1 LIDLDAPEG
10 ASFSTIKQQL
20 HTTAPTIILWKT
32 RFLELGVDGLDTH
45 HPGQSASVLIDAD
58 AVLLDSRQVTDTRAS
73 SGSTSRLTWQKL
85 GPTFIPVFQK
95 LVQNNGGVAGSTDV
109 SMSSQLPS
117 LTVRR
122 NMSGLVVEWP

>member
-1 LIDLDAPEG
+1 
-10 ASFSTIKQQL
+10 
-20 HTTAPTIILWKT
+20 
-32 RFLELGVDGLDTH
+32 VDGLDTH
-45 HPGQSASVLIDAD
+45 HPGQSASVLIDPD
-58 AVLLDSRQVTDTRAS
+58 AVLLDSRQVTDTWAS

-85 GPTFIPVFQK
+85 GPTFIPAFQK